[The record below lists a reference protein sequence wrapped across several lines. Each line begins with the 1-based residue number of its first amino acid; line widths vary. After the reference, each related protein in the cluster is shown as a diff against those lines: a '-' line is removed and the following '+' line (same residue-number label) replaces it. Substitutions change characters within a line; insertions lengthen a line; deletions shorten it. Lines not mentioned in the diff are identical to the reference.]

1 MVQAI
6 KKYTFDKGGIHP
18 PDHKEL
24 TRNLPVETMPLPDE
38 LWVSMAQHFGAPAT
52 PLVKRKD
59 RVGEGDLIGAVEK
72 GLGANVHS
80 PASGEVVAIAS
91 VPHPILGKVPAVV
104 IKVDHSAPPKDYEAR
119 PWDGLSP
126 QELLGRIKEAGIVGM
141 GGAGFPT
148 HIKLNPPPQ
157 AKVDTLIINGAECES
172 YLTADHRLMVEHPEE
187 VVEGVAIIMKIL
199 GVARAY
205 IGVELN
211 KPEAIEALEQAV
223 KKSARQITVAPLEV
237 KYPQGSEKQLIQAI
251 TGRRVPGGGLPAD
264 VGCVVQN
271 VGTTWAIYQAVVLG
285 KNLYERILTVS
296 GRGVKRPANLLCRVG
311 VRVADIVDYL
321 GGLSEETV
329 KFILGGPM
337 MGFAMADLSAP
348 VTKTTS
354 GVTFLSRKEADLS
367 NYGPCI
373 RCGRCL
379 AVCPMGLSPNEISIY
394 MEKGRF
400 EDTPRFGL
408 LDCFECGCCAFI
420 CPSKRP
426 LVQFIRTAKMKLRQK
441 AMATKK
447 G

>member
-1 MVQAI
+1 MATN
-6 KKYTFDKGGIHP
+6 KYTFDKGGIHP
-18 PDHKEL
+18 PGQKEL
-24 TRNLPVETMPLPDE
+24 SRDLAVESMPLPDE

-52 PLVKRKD
+52 PLVKRKA
-59 RVGEGDLIGAVEK
+59 RVEEGDLIGAVEK
-72 GLGANVHS
+72 GLGANVHA
-80 PASGEVVAIAS
+80 PAAGEVKAVAS

-104 IKVDHSAPPKDYEAR
+104 IRVDHSAPPKTYQPQ
-119 PWDGLSP
+119 PWEHLSR
-126 QELLGRIKEAGIVGM
+126 EEILARIKEAGIVGM

-157 AKVDTLIINGAECES
+157 AKVDTLLVNGAECES
-172 YLTADHRLMVEHPEE
+172 YLTADHRLMIEHPDE
-187 VVEGVAIIMKIL
+187 VINGIRIILKVL
-199 GVARAY
+199 GITRAY

-211 KPEAIEALEQAV
+211 KPEAIEALDEAIRRLSPSEV
-223 KKSARQITVAPLEV
+223 QINLAPLEV

-271 VGTTWAIYQAVVLG
+271 VGTTRAIYQAVALG

-296 GRGVKRPANLLCRVG
+296 GRGIKRPANLLCRVG
-311 VRVADIVDYL
+311 VMVTDIVDYL
-321 GGLSEETV
+321 GGLSENTV

-337 MGFAMADLSAP
+337 MGFAMADLSVP
-348 VTKTTS
+348 VGKTTS
-354 GVTFLSRKEADLS
+354 GLIFLTQEEADLS
-367 NYGPCI
+367 DYGPCI

-379 AVCPMGLSPNEISIY
+379 AACPMGLSPNEISIY
-394 MEKGRF
+394 MEKDRF
-400 EDTPRFGL
+400 EETVRFGL
-408 LDCFECGCCAFI
+408 MDCFECGCCAYS

-441 AMATKK
+441 AAQK